1 MERAGGEVVC
11 SSPAADTV
19 HPKNRA
25 LHSDSHRHTLSSLQ
39 ADLSSIKETTRTT
52 LREVKMPKIVRP
64 ENCQPARTLW
74 YDRKKYVTI
83 NFVVQNPKDV
93 QVDIQDTKVILS
105 CKDVDDNNIYN
116 EIEFY
121 DKVFKAD
128 SREKVFDRTIN
139 LLIRKVKENV
149 AWPRLQ
155 KDLANPAWLLV
166 DFDNWRDWE
175 HEEEEGMAE
184 YEDFVDMLNEMKNK
198 GEPPAMDDLDDLS
211 D

>member
-1 MERAGGEVVC
+1 
-11 SSPAADTV
+11 
-19 HPKNRA
+19 
-25 LHSDSHRHTLSSLQ
+25 
-39 ADLSSIKETTRTT
+39 
-52 LREVKMPKIVRP
+52 MPKIVRP
-64 ENCQPARTLW
+64 ENCQPAKTLW

-93 QVDIQDTKVILS
+93 QVDVQDKKIILS
-105 CKDVDDNNIYN
+105 CKDVDDNYIYN

-121 DKVFKAD
+121 DRVFKAD
-128 SREKVFDRTIN
+128 SREKVHDRTIN
-139 LLIRKVKENV
+139 VLIRKVKENV

-155 KDLANPAWLLV
+155 KDSAKPAWLLV

-184 YEDFVDMLNEMKNK
+184 YEQYVDMLNDVKNK

>member
-1 MERAGGEVVC
+1 
-11 SSPAADTV
+11 
-19 HPKNRA
+19 
-25 LHSDSHRHTLSSLQ
+25 
-39 ADLSSIKETTRTT
+39 
-52 LREVKMPKIVRP
+52 MPKIVRP

-83 NFVVQNPKDV
+83 NFQVQNPKDV
-93 QVDIQDTKVILS
+93 QVDVQDTKIIMS

-121 DKVFKAD
+121 DRVLKSDA
-128 SREKVFDRTIN
+128 REKVLDRTIN
-139 LLIRKVKENV
+139 MMIRKGKDNV
-149 AWPRLQ
+149 PWPRVQ
-155 KDLANPAWLLV
+155 KDLAKPAWLLV

-175 HEEEEGMAE
+175 HEEEDGMAE
-184 YEDFVDMLNEMKNK
+184 YEHYVDMFNDVKNNK

>member
-1 MERAGGEVVC
+1 
-11 SSPAADTV
+11 
-19 HPKNRA
+19 
-25 LHSDSHRHTLSSLQ
+25 
-39 ADLSSIKETTRTT
+39 
-52 LREVKMPKIVRP
+52 MPKIVRP
-64 ENCQPARTLW
+64 DDCQPAKTLW

-83 NFVVQNPKDV
+83 NFMVQNPKDV
-93 QVDIQDTKVILS
+93 QVDIQDTKIILS

-121 DKVFKAD
+121 DRVFKSD

-139 LLIRKVKENV
+139 VLIRKVKENV

-155 KDLANPAWLLV
+155 KDTAKPAWLLV

-175 HEEEEGMAE
+175 HEEEDGRAE
-184 YEDFVDMLNEMKNK
+184 YDQYMDMLNEMKNK

>member
-1 MERAGGEVVC
+1 MA
-11 SSPAADTV
+11 
-19 HPKNRA
+19 
-25 LHSDSHRHTLSSLQ
+25 
-39 ADLSSIKETTRTT
+39 T
-52 LREVKMPKIVRP
+52 LRRRP
-64 ENCQPARTLW
+64 IQPARTLW

-93 QVDIQDTKVILS
+93 QVDIQDTKIILS

-121 DKVFKAD
+121 DRVFKSD

-139 LLIRKVKENV
+139 VLIRKVKENV

-155 KDLANPAWLLV
+155 KDLAKPAWLLV

-175 HEEEEGMAE
+175 NEEEDGMAE
-184 YEDFVDMLNEMKNK
+184 YDQYMDMLNEMKNK

>member
-1 MERAGGEVVC
+1 
-11 SSPAADTV
+11 
-19 HPKNRA
+19 
-25 LHSDSHRHTLSSLQ
+25 
-39 ADLSSIKETTRTT
+39 
-52 LREVKMPKIVRP
+52 MPKIVRP

-155 KDLANPAWLLV
+155 KDLAKPAWLLV

>member
-1 MERAGGEVVC
+1 
-11 SSPAADTV
+11 
-19 HPKNRA
+19 
-25 LHSDSHRHTLSSLQ
+25 
-39 ADLSSIKETTRTT
+39 
-52 LREVKMPKIVRP
+52 MPKIVRP

-74 YDRKKYVTI
+74 FDRKKYVTI

-93 QVDIQDTKVILS
+93 QVDIQDTKIILS

-121 DKVFKAD
+121 DRVFKSD
-128 SREKVFDRTIN
+128 SREKVYDRTIN
-139 LLIRKVKENV
+139 VLIRKMKENV

-155 KDLANPAWLLV
+155 KDPAKPAWLLV

-175 HEEEEGMAE
+175 NEEEDGMAE
-184 YEDFVDMLNEMKNK
+184 YEQYIDMINDVKKK

>member
-1 MERAGGEVVC
+1 
-11 SSPAADTV
+11 
-19 HPKNRA
+19 
-25 LHSDSHRHTLSSLQ
+25 
-39 ADLSSIKETTRTT
+39 
-52 LREVKMPKIVRP
+52 MPKIVRP
-64 ENCQPARTLW
+64 ENCQAAKTLW
-74 YDRKKYVTI
+74 YDRKNYVTI

-93 QVDIQDTKVILS
+93 QVDVQDTKIILS

-121 DKVFKAD
+121 DRVYKAD

-155 KDLANPAWLLV
+155 KDLAKPTWLLV

-184 YEDFVDMLNEMKNK
+184 YEEYMDMLNEMKNK
-198 GEPPAMDDLDDLS
+198 GEPPAMDDLDDLVS
-211 D
+211 S

>member
-1 MERAGGEVVC
+1 
-11 SSPAADTV
+11 
-19 HPKNRA
+19 
-25 LHSDSHRHTLSSLQ
+25 
-39 ADLSSIKETTRTT
+39 
-52 LREVKMPKIVRP
+52 MPKIVRP

-93 QVDIQDTKVILS
+93 QVDVQDTKIILS

-121 DKVFKAD
+121 DRVYK
-128 SREKVFDRTIN
+128 S
-139 LLIRKVKENV
+139 
-149 AWPRLQ
+149 
-155 KDLANPAWLLV
+155 PAWLLV

-184 YEDFVDMLNEMKNK
+184 YEQYVDMLNEMKNK

>member
-1 MERAGGEVVC
+1 
-11 SSPAADTV
+11 
-19 HPKNRA
+19 
-25 LHSDSHRHTLSSLQ
+25 
-39 ADLSSIKETTRTT
+39 
-52 LREVKMPKIVRP
+52 MPKIVRP
-64 ENCQPARTLW
+64 ENCQPAKTLW
-74 YDRKKYVTI
+74 YDRKNYVTI

-93 QVDIQDTKVILS
+93 QVDVQDTKIILS
-105 CKDVDDNNIYN
+105 CKDIDDNNIYN

-121 DKVFKAD
+121 DRVYKAD

-155 KDLANPAWLLV
+155 KDLAKPTWLLV

-184 YEDFVDMLNEMKNK
+184 YEEYMDMLNEMKNK

>member
-1 MERAGGEVVC
+1 
-11 SSPAADTV
+11 
-19 HPKNRA
+19 N
-25 LHSDSHRHTLSSLQ
+25 
-39 ADLSSIKETTRTT
+39 
-52 LREVKMPKIVRP
+52 
-64 ENCQPARTLW
+64 QPARTLW

-155 KDLANPAWLLV
+155 KDLAKPAWLLV

>member
-1 MERAGGEVVC
+1 
-11 SSPAADTV
+11 
-19 HPKNRA
+19 
-25 LHSDSHRHTLSSLQ
+25 
-39 ADLSSIKETTRTT
+39 
-52 LREVKMPKIVRP
+52 MPKIVRP
-64 ENCQPARTLW
+64 ENCQAAKTLW
-74 YDRKKYVTI
+74 YDRKNYVTI

-93 QVDIQDTKVILS
+93 QVDVQDTKIILS

-121 DKVFKAD
+121 DRVYKAD

-155 KDLANPAWLLV
+155 KDLAKPTWLLV

-184 YEDFVDMLNEMKNK
+184 YEEYMDMLNEMKNK

>member
-1 MERAGGEVVC
+1 MERAGGEE
-11 SSPAADTV
+11 A
-19 HPKNRA
+19 
-25 LHSDSHRHTLSSLQ
+25 
-39 ADLSSIKETTRTT
+39 TRTT

-64 ENCQPARTLW
+64 ENCQAAKTLW
-74 YDRKKYVTI
+74 YDRKNYVTI

-93 QVDIQDTKVILS
+93 QVDVQDTKIILS

-121 DKVFKAD
+121 DRVYKAD

-155 KDLANPAWLLV
+155 KDLAKPTWLLV

-184 YEDFVDMLNEMKNK
+184 YEEYMDMLNEMKNK

>member
-1 MERAGGEVVC
+1 
-11 SSPAADTV
+11 
-19 HPKNRA
+19 
-25 LHSDSHRHTLSSLQ
+25 
-39 ADLSSIKETTRTT
+39 
-52 LREVKMPKIVRP
+52 MPKIVRP
-64 ENCQPARTLW
+64 EDCQPARTLW

-93 QVDIQDTKVILS
+93 QVDIQDTKIILS

-121 DKVFKAD
+121 DRVFKSD

-139 LLIRKVKENV
+139 VLIRKVKENV

-155 KDLANPAWLLV
+155 KDLAKPAWLLV

-175 HEEEEGMAE
+175 NEEEDGMAE
-184 YEDFVDMLNEMKNK
+184 YDQYMDMLNEMKNK

>member
-1 MERAGGEVVC
+1 
-11 SSPAADTV
+11 
-19 HPKNRA
+19 
-25 LHSDSHRHTLSSLQ
+25 
-39 ADLSSIKETTRTT
+39 
-52 LREVKMPKIVRP
+52 MPKIVRP
-64 ENCQPARTLW
+64 ENCHPAKTLW
-74 YDRKKYVTI
+74 YDRKNYVTI

-93 QVDIQDTKVILS
+93 QVDVQDTKIILS

-121 DKVFKAD
+121 DRVYKAD

-155 KDLANPAWLLV
+155 KDLAKPTWLLV

-184 YEDFVDMLNEMKNK
+184 YEEYMDMLNEMKDK

>member
-1 MERAGGEVVC
+1 
-11 SSPAADTV
+11 
-19 HPKNRA
+19 
-25 LHSDSHRHTLSSLQ
+25 
-39 ADLSSIKETTRTT
+39 
-52 LREVKMPKIVRP
+52 MPKIVRP
-64 ENCQPARTLW
+64 ENCQPAKTLW

-93 QVDIQDTKVILS
+93 QVDVQDKKIILS

-121 DKVFKAD
+121 DRVLKAD
-128 SREKVFDRTIN
+128 SREKVHDRTIN
-139 LLIRKVKENV
+139 VLIRKVKENV

-155 KDLANPAWLLV
+155 KDTAKPAWLLV

-184 YEDFVDMLNEMKNK
+184 YEQYVDMLNDVKNK